1 TDTVRTNLASYTLGA
16 NVENLTYNGTGAF
29 AGTGNNLDNVIIAGA
44 GIDTLSGGAGNDTLN
59 GGANADTLIGGAG
72 DDTYAVDNV
81 GDSVTENANGGTDA
95 VRTNLA
101 SYTLGANVENLTYN
115 GTGAFAGTGNNLDN
129 VIIGGNVANTLTGG
143 AGDDILTGGAAA
155 DFFIYLPN
163 WGHDTITNF
172 AATGTAHDTIRI
184 DHSIFAD
191 WASLLAASSQSG
203 SDTIV
208 TADSDNTITLK
219 NVAVS
224 SLDSFDF
231 LFA

>member
-1 TDTVRTNLASYTLGA
+1 L
-16 NVENLTYNGTGAF
+16 
-29 AGTGNNLDNVIIAGA
+29 
-44 GIDTLSGGAGNDTLN
+44 LN

-72 DDTYAVDNV
+72 DDTYAVDNA
-81 GDSVTENANGGTDA
+81 GDSVTENANEGTDG

-115 GTGAFAGTGNNLDN
+115 GTADFSGTGNSLDN
-129 VIIGGNVANTLTGG
+129 LIIGGNGINTLTGG
-143 AGDDILTGGAAA
+143 AGDDILIGGVAS
-155 DFFIYLPN
+155 DFFIYSPN

-172 AATGTAHDTIRI
+172 VATGTAHDTIRI

-191 WASLLAASSQSG
+191 WASLLGAFSQSG